1 MQKVKEPVIDNVAGK
16 SILTE
21 SLINPYQPPII
32 DVATLRA
39 KGLNTH
45 HYAGRTIY
53 VTAGFLPSR
62 LWMVGGFVVTTDS
75 GERFAS
81 ASSTYDEDFRW
92 QFEDKGHIV
101 ECRLRTHRKAYSHFR
116 MPYELIIGDQ
126 RSEHLIAVSGAWFSL
141 MVIPTGLV
149 VLALAPYLML
159 RLVSLLKMM
168 N

>member
-1 MQKVKEPVIDNVAGK
+1 MQRVKDLVTDNVAGK

-21 SLINPYQPPII
+21 SLINPYQPPTI

-126 RSEHLIAVSGAWFSL
+126 RSKHLIAVSGAWFSL
-141 MVIPTGLV
+141 MVIPASMIMLPIV
-149 VLALAPYLML
+149 PYLLFRLALLL
-159 RLVSLLKMM
+159 RFL
-168 N
+168 